1 MTTAGGMS
9 PALLSSQRP
18 AGRCLA
24 VEHRQRAGLLL
35 RLFLA
40 DRLAPVDA
48 DPSRLRS
55 MGEAA
60 RSLGRIDVAA
70 YRCHREQTVDET
82 GAAANGATRS
92 TIGSRW
98 APAAQR
104 LK

>member
-1 MTTAGGMS
+1 MS
-9 PALLSSQRP
+9 PALLSRQRP

-24 VEHRQRAGLLL
+24 VEHQQRAGLLL

-55 MGEAA
+55 KH
-60 RSLGRIDVAA
+60 RHRIDVAA
-70 YRCHREQTVDET
+70 YRCRREQTVDET

-92 TIGSRW
+92 TIESRW